1 MRKYIAIFKFE
12 LMNSIQYVFNSFS
25 RVAMHVLQIF
35 IFTSL
40 WSYIYSDPSNVING
54 YSYNQMI
61 WYIIFG
67 NTLRMITAGRTLT
80 EDISEEVINGG
91 IATKLTK
98 PYNFIN
104 YQLASTAGKSITK
117 FFIFTIVGLV
127 FGYIFVGSFP
137 ELTVWSVIIVL
148 ISSIIAAILDN
159 LMSIIIGLFSF
170 VIEDSSPI
178 YWVYSKFLMI
188 FGQTF
193 PIEFFPGIIG
203 TIMYLSPILAIKYGP
218 AKLFVDF
225 SWKAALIILIIQVF
239 YLIVIYLLAQL
250 IYKKGVKKLNV
261 NGG

>member
-1 MRKYIAIFKFE
+1 MRKYIVIFKYE
-12 LMNSIQYVFNSFS
+12 LMNSIQYAFNSFS
-25 RVAMHVLQIF
+25 RIVMHILQIF

-67 NTLRMITAGRTLT
+67 NTLRMISSGGVLVS
-80 EDISEEVINGG
+80 EISDEVINGA

-104 YQLASTAGKSITK
+104 YQLAATAGKSISK
-117 FFIFTIVGLV
+117 SIIFTIVGVV
-127 FGYIFVGSFP
+127 FGYLFVGTFP
-137 ELTVWSVIIVL
+137 ELTIWSIIMVI
-148 ISSIIAAILDN
+148 ISSIIAALLDN
-159 LMSIIIGLFSF
+159 IMGIIIGLLSF
-170 VIEDSSPI
+170 VVEDSSPI

-193 PIEFFPGIIG
+193 PIEFFPGIFG
-203 TIMYLSPILAIKYGP
+203 TIMFFSPVLAIKYGP

-225 SWKAALIILIIQVF
+225 SWNTVLIILIIQVA
-239 YLIVIYLLAQL
+239 YLIIIYILAQL